1 MAHLVLQ
8 DEVHGVA
15 VQFRVAGKNILGP
28 LGVLLQFFRVLAH
41 RGAGYQC
48 IGQLKQFLF
57 RRLGSTARP
66 MDLDQAVCFLLM

>member
-28 LGVLLQFFRVLAH
+28 LGVLLQFFRVLTH
-41 RGAGYQC
+41 RGAGHQC
-48 IGQLKQFLF
+48 IGQLKQLF
-57 RRLGSTARP
+57 F
-66 MDLDQAVCFLLM
+66 QAAGPDPSPR

>member
-41 RGAGYQC
+41 RGAGHQC
-48 IGQLKQFLF
+48 IG
-57 RRLGSTARP
+57 
-66 MDLDQAVCFLLM
+66 